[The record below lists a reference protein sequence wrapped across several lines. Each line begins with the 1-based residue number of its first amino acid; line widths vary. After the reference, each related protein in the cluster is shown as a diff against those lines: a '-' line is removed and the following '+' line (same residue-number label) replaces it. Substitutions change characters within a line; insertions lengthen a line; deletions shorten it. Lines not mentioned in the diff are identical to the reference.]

1 MENKYNIDDV
11 NAWLKEEQGMSYE
24 ELSKEF
30 NKAVD
35 LLSES
40 LKQRKEMR
48 DKINE
53 AIEYLGRYYIF
64 DDQNGEY
71 YQTHDFDKCNA
82 KELYDILR
90 KE

>member
-1 MENKYNIDDV
+1 MQNKYNINDV
-11 NAWLKEEQGMSYE
+11 NAWLKEQYGMSYD

-48 DKINE
+48 NKINE
-53 AIEYLGRYYIF
+53 VIEYVGKDCKY
-64 DDQNGEY
+64 
-71 YQTHDFDKCNA
+71 
-82 KELYDILR
+82 YDIEDEEQYEKILNIL
-90 KE
+90 KEGK

>member
-11 NAWLKEEQGMSYE
+11 NAWLKEEYGMSYD

-40 LKQRKEMR
+40 LKQRKELR
-48 DKINE
+48 EKLNSANNKNLQLIYEINKLEDK
-53 AIEYLGRYYIF
+53 
-64 DDQNGEY
+64 
-71 YQTHDFDKCNA
+71 
-82 KELYDILR
+82 
-90 KE
+90 